1 MRDRDIA
8 KVIALIKS
16 AIRVERLPMIDAA
29 SVGRTDPYRIL
40 ISTLLSLRTKDEV
53 TCLADGRLFALASTP
68 EEMVSLSEKVI
79 SDAIYPVGFYRK
91 KAETIRYVSRELIER
106 FGSQVPRSVE
116 ELVGIRGVGRKTANL
131 VVSAGYGL
139 PALCVDTHV
148 HRVSN
153 RLGYVSET
161 TPDKTE
167 SALRRK
173 LPKRFW
179 IEFNSLIVAFGKTI
193 CRPVSPKC
201 SSCPVISYCERVG
214 VTTSR

>member
-8 KVIALIKS
+8 KVIALIKG
-16 AIRVERLPMIDAA
+16 AVKVERLPMIDAA
-29 SVGRTDPYRIL
+29 SVERTDPYRIL

-53 TCLADGRLFALASTP
+53 TRLADGRLFALASTP

-79 SDAIYPVGFYRK
+79 GDAIYPVGFYRK

-167 SALRRK
+167 STLRRK

>member
-8 KVIALIKS
+8 EVIALIRDAVK
-16 AIRVERLPMIDAA
+16 VERLPMIDAA
-29 SVGRTDPYRIL
+29 FAERPDPYRIL

-53 TCLADGRLFALASTP
+53 TCLADGRLFALATTP
-68 EEMVSLSEKVI
+68 EEMVRLPEHVI
-79 SDAIYPVGFYRK
+79 RNAIYPVGFYRK
-91 KAETIRYVSRELIER
+91 KAETILHVSRELIEK
-106 FGSQVPRSVE
+106 FGSRVPDTVE
-116 ELVGIRGVGRKTANL
+116 GLVAIRGVGRKTANL

-153 RLGYVSET
+153 RLGYVNET

-167 SALRRK
+167 TALRRK
-173 LPKRFW
+173 LPERFW
-179 IEFNSLIVAFGKTI
+179 VEFNSLMVAFGKTI
-193 CRPVSPKC
+193 CRPVSPRC
-201 SSCPVISYCERVG
+201 SSCPVTSYCGRVG